1 MLKVIA
7 IREHI
12 SEPHGTHAPA
22 VSQPHQWPVTS
33 PALRYPGSG
42 LRNKRPSM
50 CAPEPALIPL
60 RLSLN
65 ICVIAGTQKQP
76 SVCVTMQV
84 CAGVQMSRSAAV
96 SMHLL

>member
-7 IREHI
+7 MREHI
-12 SEPHGTHAPA
+12 SKPHGTHAPA

-33 PALRYPGSG
+33 SALRYPGSG
-42 LRNKRPSM
+42 LRV
-50 CAPEPALIPL
+50 CAPIPL

-65 ICVIAGTQKQP
+65 LCVIAGTQKQP
-76 SVCVTMQV
+76 SVCVRMQA
-84 CAGVQMSRSAAV
+84 CAGAQMSRSAAV